1 MSYKLR
7 FHQLAWVEWQKL
19 DNSIRAPLKKK
30 LLERLE
36 NPHVPASVLSG
47 MENCYKIKLKSLG
60 FRLVYRVDDEILYVT
75 VIAVGKRDKEK
86 CYVAAQAR
94 LKG

>member
-36 NPHVPASVLSG
+36 NPHVPASALSG
-47 MENCYKIKLKSLG
+47 MEKCYKIKLKSIG
-60 FRLVYRVDDEILYVT
+60 YRLVYRVDEEILYVT

-86 CYVAAQAR
+86 VYQAAQVR
-94 LKG
+94 LKD